1 MQAMRAPSMSAPA
14 DKLVIARLR
23 CCWSG
28 SWYRRVGLLSTRT
41 TARRGVEGFMRS
53 IAASAMSANAT
64 TQKAR
69 VAAPAAVIE
78 TIENETI
85 RELMNNL
92 SVPLPPPER
101 PTDVRSLRIALP
113 LLTVSWLLL
122 ASIIVMAAV
131 RIQRWEL
138 APGEASAVAPLVEFA
153 PVKGGEPAP
162 TRYRAENGINFV
174 TAFGGQLSVLDTLVG
189 WLDPHV
195 DVHTY
200 KEHFGDQTPT
210 DSRRLG
216 YQAMVGAKQIA
227 DYVAMKLLGLDV
239 ALVQGKILVEELVCE
254 GAPTSMAACAELAI
268 GETIVGFNGV
278 KVETLSDLATQMKGL
293 TAGTRVT
300 LSVLPYEQDEDETAD
315 PVDRTIQLMTSPD
328 NPSRVIIGIVPADTR
343 TVRVPFDVQISTSGI
358 GGPSAGLAFTL
369 SLLDEL
375 TPGNLMGRGR
385 VVATGTINEDGS
397 VGPIGALEQK
407 AVAVKDAGGT
417 LFLVPAG
424 QSETEMK
431 AARAAAGSSV
441 TIVQVGTIK
450 EALVQLGKNGGEGL
464 PALPQ

>member
-1 MQAMRAPSMSAPA
+1 
-14 DKLVIARLR
+14 
-23 CCWSG
+23 
-28 SWYRRVGLLSTRT
+28 
-41 TARRGVEGFMRS
+41 MRS

-85 RELMNNL
+85 RELMNNF

-153 PVKGGEPAP
+153 SVKGGEPVP

-254 GAPTSMAACAELAI
+254 GAPSTKAACTELAI

-315 PVDRTIQLMTSPD
+315 PEDRTIELMTSPD
-328 NPSRVIIGIVPADTR
+328 DPSRVIIGIVPADTR

-441 TIVQVGTIK
+441 TIVQVGTIE

-464 PALPQ
+464 PALLQ

>member
-1 MQAMRAPSMSAPA
+1 MSA
-14 DKLVIARLR
+14 
-23 CCWSG
+23 S
-28 SWYRRVGLLSTRT
+28 
-41 TARRGVEGFMRS
+41 
-53 IAASAMSANAT
+53 AT
-64 TQKAR
+64 THKAR
-69 VAAPAAVIE
+69 DAAPAAVIE

-113 LLTVSWLLL
+113 LLTVSWLVL

-138 APGEASAVAPLVEFA
+138 APGEATAVAPLVEFA
-153 PVKGGEPAP
+153 SVEGGEPVP

-195 DVHTY
+195 VVHTY
-200 KEHFGDQTPT
+200 KEHFGEQTPT

-216 YQAMVGAKQIA
+216 FQAMVGAKQIA
-227 DYVAMKLLGLDV
+227 DYVAMKRLGLDV
-239 ALVQGKILVEELVCE
+239 ALVEGKILVEELVCD
-254 GAPTSMAACAELAI
+254 GAPTTQAACSELAI

-278 KVETLSDLATQMKGL
+278 KVETLTELAAQMKGL

-300 LSVLPYEQDEDETAD
+300 LSVLPYESDEDESVE
-315 PVDRTIQLMTSPD
+315 PENRTIQLMKSPD
-328 NPSRVIIGIVPADTR
+328 DPNRVIIGFVPSDTR

-375 TPGNLMGRGR
+375 TSGNLMGRGR
-385 VVATGTINEDGS
+385 VVATGTVNEDGS
-397 VGPIGALEQK
+397 VGAIGALEQK

-417 LFLVPAG
+417 LFLVPTG
-424 QSETEMK
+424 QSPSEMK

-441 TIVQVGTIK
+441 TIVQVGTVE
-450 EALVQLGKNGGEGL
+450 EALQQLAKNGGEGL
-464 PALPQ
+464 PAPSK